1 MIKELLKLK
10 IQINAMIETYKDLH
24 PDEFYDLM
32 DNGEYITKE
41 EYETHDRGNN
51 THLDGMS
58 EYDQKQQALKKIRE
72 GTYESAFRKKQGKET
87 AEHGEGSPSLCVFG
101 DS

>member
-1 MIKELLKLK
+1 MIDEL
-10 IQINAMIETYKDLH
+10 IEIRRYIDQVIETYKDLH
-24 PDEFYDLM
+24 PD
-32 DNGEYITKE
+32 E

-58 EYDQKQQALKKIRE
+58 EYNEKRTALKRIRE
-72 GTYESAFRKKQGKET
+72 GYYENKFSESKGEKTTGSSQGQPT
-87 AEHGEGSPSLCVFG
+87 LCVYG

>member
-1 MIKELLKLK
+1 MIEDLLKLK
-10 IQINAMIETYKDLH
+10 SQIDSMIETYKDLH
-24 PDEFYDLM
+24 PD
-32 DNGEYITKE
+32 E

-58 EYDQKQQALKKIRE
+58 EYNQKQQALKKIRE